1 MRAFSTPSSF
11 VNIVARLMYKVSG
24 AILRDFSELVRLQN
38 AETSLRKYVL
48 EAERRIEKNLYTGL
62 KQSFPEH
69 NFLMEEMGF
78 ISSGVSQA
86 PVWIIDPLDGS
97 SNFSKGIP
105 FFSISVALQEQGELI
120 AGVVYDPIRDEMFW
134 AQKGVGSFLDQY
146 RLRLMHKAPRKYVG
160 LSLPSA
166 RHTLEQRRSI
176 LRVISQMPSASFRS
190 LGSTALQLAYV
201 AAGRLDGCVEYGS
214 RIWDSAAGLL
224 LVKEA
229 GGRVGH
235 TFLDA
240 VEQKNREATSD
251 IVAAHTEFYDA
262 LNKTTTVQI

>member
-11 VNIVARLMYKVSG
+11 VNIVARLMFKVSG
-24 AILRDFSELVRLQN
+24 AILRDFSEVVRLQGSE
-38 AETSLRKYVL
+38 ASVKKYVL
-48 EAERRIEKNLYTGL
+48 DAERRIEQTLYTGL

-69 NFLMEEMGF
+69 NFLMEEKGF
-78 ISSGVSQA
+78 ISSGVPQC

-105 FFSISVALQEQGELI
+105 FFSISVALQEQGEMI

-160 LSLPSA
+160 LSLPAA
-166 RHTLEQRRSI
+166 RHTQEQRRSI
-176 LRVISQMPSASFRS
+176 LRMLTQMPQASFRY

-229 GGRVGH
+229 GGRASH
-235 TFLDA
+235 TFLKPVDP
-240 VEQKNREATSD
+240 EGTEAKSD
-251 IVAAHTEFYDA
+251 IVAAHPEFYDA
-262 LNKTTTVQI
+262 LYRATTVQI